1 MKKITFILF
10 YLMITTV
17 YSQTVVWSDNFDD
30 LDISDWTITN
40 NETSSDGFDWEAQLE
55 SNPNIL
61 EEVLKSVSYDINGDV
76 NLAPDNWA
84 ISPSIDLSNA
94 SGAITLKWKAA
105 APDGPEFDNENYSV
119 YIATSS
125 VINDLLNGTSM
136 TYNLDGINLLTEQSL
151 DMSSFAGQSTVY
163 IAFRHWNAVP
173 DEGFIVNID
182 DVVVEAQTVLG
193 IEDVALNELKYW
205 QNGGTKALH
214 FKSPINLSNVELFDT
229 SGKMLL
235 SISDTGKNLEID
247 TSHLATGAYITRV
260 CTENAYKMIKIVL
273 N

>member
-10 YLMITTV
+10 NLMITAI

-55 SNPNIL
+55 SNPNIV

-94 SGAITLKWKAA
+94 SGTITLKWKAA
-105 APDGPEFDNENYSV
+105 SPDPDFDNENYSV

-125 VINDLLNGTSM
+125 VINDLLNSTSM
-136 TYNLDGINLLTEQSL
+136 NYNLDGVNLLTEQML
-151 DMSSFAGQSTVY
+151 DISSFAGESTVY

-205 QNGGTKALH
+205 QNGVSKDLH
-214 FKSPINLSNVELFDT
+214 LKSPISMNSVEIYDT
-229 SGKMLL
+229 SGKQLL
-235 SISDTGKNLEID
+235 YVSANKKDINID
-247 TSHLATGAYITRV
+247 TSSLAVGAYFTKIN
-260 CTENAYKMIKIVL
+260 TENAYKMIKIVL